1 MSRSIIKSRWPVS
14 DAGALRERVEMT
26 TSVICTQCGARNLA
40 TQAECRRCKAPLGE
54 EVVVTATVRGTPT
67 STLLQER
74 WAVLGLVSQAEGVRW
89 QAGHDVERGRPV
101 MIQLHPGDPGA
112 LREVEAQARSFAELS
127 HSGLLEVLGVVPGEE
142 GVSVVLDWPPGGR
155 LDELLAARERVPLW
169 VALAL
174 MQDLLEALRAM
185 HGAGY
190 RHGRLDASRV
200 LVRERIDGRLGAALS
215 GVWLGPN
222 APELAEDY
230 RALARIV
237 VQMLGVTEQ
246 GTEAD
251 LAGLLLR
258 DVGGR
263 AGEEVSVEVAGL
275 LARMLAQDA
284 AHRLINPR
292 EILAQI
298 DALCGSLHD
307 ETMCAVEA
315 GPFLRGSRDDDP
327 AARREELPMSSV
339 ELSAFYIDRDPV
351 SAAQFHR
358 FATETGL
365 TLDEEWYQFNA
376 PRGAGELPVVH
387 VTWREAYEYAH
398 WAGKRLPTE
407 AEWEKAARGTDG
419 RTYPWGDAPP
429 NAGLALYGE
438 NPAPGVPGERSAG
451 RSPYGVEDM
460 AGNVFEWVAD
470 WYDGTYYNEAP
481 PRDPGGPRRG
491 TRKVLRGG
499 SFAHPEFALRCAT
512 RGRYEPGERR
522 ANHSF
527 RCVWSLRDPQ
537 PR

>member
-1 MSRSIIKSRWPVS
+1 
-14 DAGALRERVEMT
+14 MT

-40 TQAECRRCKAPLGE
+40 TQAQCRRCKAPLGE
-54 EVVVTATVRGTPT
+54 EVVATATVRGTPT
-67 STLLQER
+67 STLLAER

-89 QAGHDVERGRPV
+89 QAGHDVEQARPV
-101 MIQLHPGDPGA
+101 MIQGHSGDGGA
-112 LREVEAQARSFAELS
+112 LREAEARARSFAELA
-127 HSGLLEVLGVVPGEE
+127 HPGLLEVVGVVPGEE
-142 GVSVVLDWPPGGR
+142 GVSVVMDWPPGAR

-174 MQDLLEALRAM
+174 MRDLVEALRVM
-185 HGAGY
+185 HGAGF

-200 LVRERIDGRLGAALS
+200 LVREQVDGRLGAALS
-215 GVWLGPN
+215 GVWLGPD
-222 APELAEDY
+222 APELAQDY
-230 RALARIV
+230 RAVARLFA
-237 VQMLGVTEQ
+237 QMLGVVQVGSES
-246 GTEAD
+246 D
-251 LAGLLLR
+251 VAGEVHTVLR
-258 DVGGR
+258 GR
-263 AGEEVSVEVAGL
+263 VGEEVATEIAGL
-275 LARMLAQDA
+275 LAGMLAQDA

-298 DALCGSLHD
+298 EATFASLD
-307 ETMCAVEA
+307 SEVMCPVAA
-315 GPFLRGSRDDDP
+315 GPFLRGSREDDP
-327 AARREELPMSSV
+327 SARREELPMRSV
-339 ELSAFYIDRDPV
+339 ELSAFYIDRAPV
-351 SAAQFHR
+351 SAAQFFR

-365 TLDEEWYQFNA
+365 ELDEEWYQFNA

-387 VTWREAYEYAH
+387 VTWREAYAYAR

-429 NAGLALYGE
+429 GAELALYGE
-438 NPAPGVPGERSAG
+438 NPAPGVPGERLAG
-451 RSPYGVEDM
+451 RSPYGADDM

-470 WYDGTYYNEAP
+470 WYEGTYYSDAP

>member
-1 MSRSIIKSRWPVS
+1 M
-14 DAGALRERVEMT
+14 A
-26 TSVICTQCGARNLA
+26 
-40 TQAECRRCKAPLGE
+40 
-54 EVVVTATVRGTPT
+54 TATVRGTPT

-74 WAVLGLVSQAEGVRW
+74 WAVLGLVRQDEGVRW
-89 QAGHDVERGRPV
+89 QAGHDVERGSPV
-101 MIQLHPGDPGA
+101 MIQLHQGA
-112 LREVEAQARSFAELS
+112 GEAMREVEGQARSFAELI
-127 HSGLLEVLGVVPGEE
+127 HPGLLDVVGVVPGDE
-142 GVSVVLDWPPGGR
+142 GVSVVMDWPSGAR

-174 MQDLLEALRAM
+174 MQDLIEALRAM

-200 LVRERIDGRLGAALS
+200 LVREQVDGRLGAALS
-215 GVWLGPN
+215 GVWLGPD
-222 APELAEDY
+222 APEPAQDY
-230 RALARIV
+230 RAVARV
-237 VQMLGVTEQ
+237 FGQMLGVQERGPESDVAGMVLREIQ
-246 GTEAD
+246 GRVGEDAGAGI
-251 LAGLLLR
+251 AGL
-258 DVGGR
+258 V
-263 AGEEVSVEVAGL
+263 
-275 LARMLAQDA
+275 ARMLAQDA
-284 AHRLINPR
+284 AHSLINPR
-292 EILAQI
+292 EILGQI
-298 DALCGSLHD
+298 EALRASLD
-307 ETMCAVEA
+307 YEMMCAVEA
-315 GPFLRGSRDDDP
+315 GPFLRGSREDDE
-327 AARREELPMSSV
+327 AARREEQPMSSV
-339 ELSAFYIDRDPV
+339 ELSAFYIDRAPV
-351 SAAQFHR
+351 SAAQFFR
-358 FATETGL
+358 FASETGL
-365 TLDEEWYQFNA
+365 KLDEEWYQFNA

-387 VTWREAYEYAH
+387 VTWREAYEYAR

-429 NAGLALYGE
+429 NAELALYGE

-470 WYDGTYYNEAP
+470 WYEGTYYNEAP